1 MLREG
6 LYMKNRK
13 NVILSFI
20 LVISL
25 VMSTQLT
32 YAKTSKF
39 TSTTSATQT
48 TASSVKKVLG
58 FTTYY
63 YSGDTSSLNSMKAN
77 TTTIDEIATQTY
89 QTDSSG
95 NITGLIPTNQLTYA
109 NSNGIITLAMVQ
121 NNFDGNIAKSVLEN
135 TTNRQALEKNIL
147 NALKLNGYKGVNVDL
162 EGVYYYDRDYYT
174 TFVKELYNLIK
185 PLGYTVTIAVPA
197 KTSDSLTSPWDGA
210 YDYAAL
216 ASYADQIEIMAYD
229 EHYPGGTSGPVASI
243 GWVQNVV
250 KYAVTVIPSQK
261 IILGVAA
268 YGYDWY
274 STTTKSYSISGM
286 YNLASTNKAAVLWDN
301 VSETPYFNFV
311 DASGISHSC
320 WFENNQSL
328 GYKLD
333 LVNNYNLC
341 GIGIWR
347 LGLENSDYWTT
358 IKSKFAR

>member
-1 MLREG
+1 
-6 LYMKNRK
+6 MKNK
-13 NVILSFI
+13 KKIFVTFALIMSM
-20 LVISL
+20 
-25 VMSTQLT
+25 VMSTQFG
-32 YAKTSKF
+32 YAKTNKAI
-39 TSTTSATQT
+39 TLASTAQTATSA
-48 TASSVKKVLG
+48 VKKVLG

-77 TTTIDEIATQTY
+77 TGTIDEIATQTY
-89 QTDSSG
+89 QTDGNG
-95 NITGLIPTNQLTYA
+95 NITGMVPANQLTYA

-121 NNFDGNIAKSVLEN
+121 NNFDGNIAKAVLES
-135 TTNRQALEKNIL
+135 TANRQALEKNIL
-147 NALKLNGYKGVNVDL
+147 NALKINNYKGVNVDL
-162 EGVYYYDRDYYT
+162 EGVYYYDRSYYT
-174 TFVKELYNLIK
+174 AFVKELYNLIK

-197 KTSDSLTSPWDGA
+197 KTSDSPTSPWDGA

-216 ASYADQIEIMAYD
+216 ANYADQIEIMAYD
-229 EHYPGGTSGPVASI
+229 EHYPGGTPGAVASI
-243 GWVQNVV
+243 GWVENVI
-250 KYAVTVIPSQK
+250 KYAATVIPSQK

-274 STTTKSYSISGM
+274 SNTTKSYSISGM
-286 YNLASTNKAAVLWDN
+286 YNLAAANKSTVMWDN
-301 VSETPYFNFV
+301 LSKTPYFNFI

-333 LVNNYNLC
+333 LVNTYNLG

-358 IKSKFAR
+358 IKTKFNR